1 MISAFQFK
9 YFVREKC
16 TNEVCFARLRGQI
29 PYSTDQLVECMRRQE
44 CQIMNRQLTTY
55 VCLGEVCVFC
65 ESIDNAIHLFNQPI
79 NQSCIQ
85 CIFIA

>member
-9 YFVREKC
+9 YFVRKEC
-16 TNEVCFARLRGQI
+16 TYEVCFARLRGQI

-55 VCLGEVCVFC
+55 VCLSEVYDFC
-65 ESIDNAIHLFNQPI
+65 EIDDNFIQLLIH
-79 NQSCIQ
+79 
-85 CIFIA
+85 